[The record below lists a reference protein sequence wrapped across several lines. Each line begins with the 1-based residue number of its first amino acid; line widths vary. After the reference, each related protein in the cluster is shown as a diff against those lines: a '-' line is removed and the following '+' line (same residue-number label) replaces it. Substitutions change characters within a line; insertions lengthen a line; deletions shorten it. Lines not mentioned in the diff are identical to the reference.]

1 MNRKLSKLN
10 CRVVIR
16 LLAVLASAAALNLA
30 WATRAQ
36 GAGNVEVS
44 EEDGVLII
52 TGDDSD
58 NNIIVQEGG
67 LVTGRA
73 GTTINGN
80 GRFEPFDVIHDIN
93 IKMKGGDDFVRVD
106 AGPGTTVFRD
116 VKIDTGMGD
125 DIIEILGLRVRDETR
140 IDTGDG
146 DDLLFIDSVLT
157 PFGFSRSDFT
167 GKFTLDSGSG
177 RDLFEFH
184 NATFRDEVDVRL
196 GFGIDGACGFEDSE
210 FQRPH
215 MVRFDGGPPS
225 GGFSGDGIVNAGL
238 EFTITDFED
247 FPDDCSFL
255 GGRDI

>member
-10 CRVVIR
+10 CRVAIR
-16 LLAVLASAAALNLA
+16 LLAVLASAVGLNLA
-30 WATRAQ
+30 WATWAQ
-36 GAGNVEVS
+36 AAGNVEVR
-44 EEDGVLII
+44 EENGVLII

-73 GTTINGN
+73 GTIINGTAE
-80 GRFEPFDVIHDIN
+80 GVIHEVV

-146 DDLLFIDSVLT
+146 DDLLFIDGVLT

-215 MVRFDGGPPS
+215 LVRFDGGPPS
-225 GGFSGDGIVNAGL
+225 GFPGDGIVNAGL

>member
-1 MNRKLSKLN
+1 MEAKVMNRKVSY
-10 CRVVIR
+10 RAVMR
-16 LLAVLASAAALNLA
+16 LLAVLAFAVGLNIA
-30 WATRAQ
+30 WATWAQ
-36 GAGNVEVS
+36 AAGNVEVR
-44 EEDGVLII
+44 EQGEVLII

-73 GTTINGN
+73 GTIINGTAE
-80 GRFEPFDVIHDIN
+80 GVIHEVV

-116 VKIDTGMGD
+116 LKIDTGMGD
-125 DIIEILGLRVRDETR
+125 DMIEILGVRVTDETW

-146 DDLLFIDSVLT
+146 NDILFIDGART

-184 NATFRDEVDVRL
+184 NATFRREVDVRL
-196 GFGIDGACGFEDSE
+196 GFGIDGACG
-210 FQRPH
+210 
-215 MVRFDGGPPS
+215 
-225 GGFSGDGIVNAGL
+225 
-238 EFTITDFED
+238 
-247 FPDDCSFL
+247 
-255 GGRDI
+255 

>member
-1 MNRKLSKLN
+1 MIIAFQS
-10 CRVVIR
+10 R
-16 LLAVLASAAALNLA
+16 LKRPRSSLPECIPKTKTPQSCGRGSGGGGWSPDN
-30 WATRAQ
+30 
-36 GAGNVEVS
+36 
-44 EEDGVLII
+44 

-93 IKMKGGDDFVRVD
+93 IKMKGGDDFIRVD

-125 DIIEILGLRVRDETR
+125 DIIEILGLRVRNETR

-146 DDLLFIDSVLT
+146 DDLLFIDGVLT

-225 GGFSGDGIVNAGL
+225 GGVSRDGGGYARVEFNTTAFGGL
-238 EFTITDFED
+238 SPYRF
-247 FPDDCSFL
+247 
-255 GGRDI
+255 

>member
-1 MNRKLSKLN
+1 MKTKPNEPN
-10 CRVVIR
+10 YRVVIR
-16 LLAVLASAAALNLA
+16 LLAIAAFALGLNLA
-30 WATRAQ
+30 WATWAQ
-36 GAGNVEVS
+36 AAGNVEVR

-52 TGDDSD
+52 TGDASA

-73 GTTINGN
+73 GTTVNGAVE
-80 GRFEPFDVIHDIN
+80 GVIHDVV
-93 IKMKGGDDFVRVD
+93 IKMEGGDDFVRVD

-116 VKIDTGMGD
+116 LKIEMGTGD
-125 DIIEILGLRVRDETR
+125 DIIEILGVRLTNETR

-146 DDLLFIDSVLT
+146 NDLLFIDGART

-184 NATFRDEVDVRL
+184 NANFRGEVDVRL
-196 GFGIDGACGFEDSE
+196 GLGIDGACGFEDSE
-210 FQRPH
+210 FQKPH

-225 GGFSGDGIVNAGL
+225 GFPGDGIVNAGS
-238 EFTITDFED
+238 EFTITGFED

-255 GGRDI
+255 GGRDL